1 MKKTI
6 VTWILMLLVIP
17 MYSQKGEYYIKEG
30 RSKSLHYGRYIED
43 FGGSVYIGS
52 MNLPSIGS
60 EMIGGFECT
69 IWNFYFDYMGAALG
83 HSKSVN
89 VGKWENQKDWFN
101 FPLWLQIKYL
111 SEFCNN
117 SNYRKSNYGNRYS
130 RWL

>member
-52 MNLPSIGS
+52 MNLPESYLD
-60 EMIGGFECT
+60 F
-69 IWNFYFDYMGAALG
+69 
-83 HSKSVN
+83 
-89 VGKWENQKDWFN
+89 VG
-101 FPLWLQIKYL
+101 I
-111 SEFCNN
+111 
-117 SNYRKSNYGNRYS
+117 SN
-130 RWL
+130 

>member
-1 MKKTI
+1 MDSN
-6 VTWILMLLVIP
+6 VISNP
-17 MYSQKGEYYIKEG
+17 NVFSKGEYYIKEG

-52 MNLPSIGS
+52 MNLPGIGS

-89 VGKWENQKDWFN
+89 VGNGR
-101 FPLWLQIKYL
+101 IKRLVQL
-111 SEFCNN
+111 ST
-117 SNYRKSNYGNRYS
+117 
-130 RWL
+130 LATD